1 MRQGRVTS
9 SSWARRI
16 GPDSDGRIVF
26 MSSDRDRGN
35 AGYGSRQDHVDHI
48 LDQWSLQRP
57 DLDVSPMGI
66 IGRIS
71 RLSRFLEH
79 SIAEVLAR
87 HGLNEPQFAV
97 LAALRRTGPPHCL
110 SPTDLYNSLLVSSG
124 AMTNRLR
131 RLEAAGLVERVSDP
145 GDGRSLLVAL
155 TSKGHKVIDEAV
167 DAHTANEHR
176 LIAALGS
183 DDRAVLAHLL
193 RRLLLQFE
201 DHVLPTASRN
211 PSAKD
216 TVSER

>member
-1 MRQGRVTS
+1 
-9 SSWARRI
+9 
-16 GPDSDGRIVF
+16 
-26 MSSDRDRGN
+26 MSSDQAGAN
-35 AGYGSRQDHVDHI
+35 AVDAAHQDHVDHI
-48 LDQWSLQRP
+48 LEQWSHQRP

-66 IGRIS
+66 IGRMS

-97 LAALRRTGPPHCL
+97 LAALRRAGPPHCL

-131 RLEAAGLVERVSDP
+131 RLEVAGLVKRMPDP
-145 GDGRSLLVAL
+145 HDGRGLLVAL
-155 TSKGHKVIDEAV
+155 TPRGHRVVDEAV

-176 LIAALGS
+176 LLAALTAS
-183 DDRAVLAHLL
+183 DRELLADLL

-201 DHVLPTASRN
+201 DRLEPTQSRR
-211 PSAKD
+211 PVAD
-216 TVSER
+216 RGLSERSSRRRSVGVDR

>member
-1 MRQGRVTS
+1 
-9 SSWARRI
+9 
-16 GPDSDGRIVF
+16 
-26 MSSDRDRGN
+26 MSSDRDATN
-35 AGYGSRQDHVDHI
+35 AGYGSPQDHVDHI

-66 IGRIS
+66 IGRMS

-79 SIAEVLAR
+79 SIADLLAR

-97 LAALRRTGPPHCL
+97 LAALRRAGPPHCL

-131 RLEAAGLVERVSDP
+131 RLEDSGLVKRMPDP
-145 GDGRSLLVAL
+145 RDGRSLLVAL
-155 TSKGHKVIDEAV
+155 TRKGHKLIDEAV

-176 LIAALGS
+176 LLTALAPSDRAALA
-183 DDRAVLAHLL
+183 DLL

-201 DHVLPTASRN
+201 DNVQPTASRN
-211 PSAKD
+211 PSGDGGVTGRSSPRRSIGAA
-216 TVSER
+216 R

>member
-1 MRQGRVTS
+1 
-9 SSWARRI
+9 
-16 GPDSDGRIVF
+16 
-26 MSSDRDRGN
+26 MSSDRDGGK

-87 HGLNEPQFAV
+87 QGLNEPQFAV
-97 LAALRRTGPPHCL
+97 LAALRRAGPPHCL

-131 RLEAAGLVERVSDP
+131 RLEAAGLVKRVSDP

-167 DAHTANEHR
+167 
-176 LIAALGS
+176 GS
-183 DDRAVLAHLL
+183 DDRAVLADLL

-211 PSAKD
+211 PSAD
-216 TVSER
+216 NRPSEGAAPAAPPAPPPDEGTLRRPPAPPGV